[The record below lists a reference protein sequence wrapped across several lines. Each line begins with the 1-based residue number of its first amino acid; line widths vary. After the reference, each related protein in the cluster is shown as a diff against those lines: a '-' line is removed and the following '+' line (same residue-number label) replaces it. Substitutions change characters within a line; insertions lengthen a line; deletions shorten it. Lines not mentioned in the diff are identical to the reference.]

1 MSRSVFPIILITAV
15 LLSGCAAA
23 PIIVTGIGIGSV
35 AVSETTGRTVTD
47 HAVSAVNNQ
56 DCRVGRALKKE
67 DVCQPDGTIK
77 LKITTTGVTP
87 STPQEI
93 ENRYR

>member
-1 MSRSVFPIILITAV
+1 MPRAIYSFIVVAA

-23 PIIVTGIGIGSV
+23 PLVATGMSIGSV
-35 AVSETTGRTVTD
+35 AVAESTGKSVTD

-56 DCRVGRALKKE
+56 DCRVGRVLKKE
-67 DVCQPDGTIK
+67 DVCQPNNTVT
-77 LKITTTGVTP
+77 LKVTTTGVTP
-87 STPQEI
+87 STIQEI

>member
-1 MSRSVFPIILITAV
+1 MQTTKLIFLAVPI

-23 PIIVTGIGIGSV
+23 PLVATGLSIGSV
-35 AVSETTGRTVTD
+35 AVAESTGKSVTD

-56 DCRVGRALKKE
+56 DCRVGRVLKKE
-67 DVCQPDGTIK
+67 DVCQPNNTVT
-77 LKITTTGVTP
+77 LKVTTTGVTP
-87 STPQEI
+87 STIQEI

>member
-1 MSRSVFPIILITAV
+1 VQTTKLIFLAVPI

-23 PIIVTGIGIGSV
+23 PLVVTGIGIGSV
-35 AVSETTGRTVTD
+35 AVSESTGKSVTD

-56 DCRVGRALKKE
+56 DCRVGRVLKKE
-67 DVCQPDGTIK
+67 DVCQPDGTVK

-87 STPQEI
+87 STIQEI

>member
-1 MSRSVFPIILITAV
+1 MQTTKLISLAVPI

-23 PIIVTGIGIGSV
+23 PLVVTGIGIGSV
-35 AVSETTGRTVTD
+35 AVSESTGKSVTD

-56 DCRVGRALKKE
+56 DCRVGRVLKKE
-67 DVCQPDGTIK
+67 DVCQPNNTVT
-77 LKITTTGVTP
+77 LKVTTTDVTP
-87 STPQEI
+87 STIQEI

>member
-1 MSRSVFPIILITAV
+1 MISI

-23 PIIVTGIGIGSV
+23 PLVVTGLSIGSV
-35 AVSETTGRTVTD
+35 AVSESTGKSVTD

-67 DVCQPDGTIK
+67 DVCQPNGTVT
-77 LKITTTGVTP
+77 LKVTTTGVTP
-87 STPQEI
+87 STTQEI

>member
-1 MSRSVFPIILITAV
+1 LIVIAA

-23 PIIVTGIGIGSV
+23 PLVVTGIGIGSV
-35 AVSETTGRTVTD
+35 AVSESTGKSVTD

-56 DCRVGRALKKE
+56 DCRVGRVLKKE
-67 DVCQPDGTIK
+67 DVCQPDGTVK

-87 STPQEI
+87 STIQEI